1 MLEFEKELKTRRLR
15 EIEQIEK
22 SVEVDLYNNQQKR
35 LEELE
40 EFENKIY
47 SLSIIE
53 KAYELEQVSE
63 DVLNK
68 ARSGVYKDTPYNR
81 KHGRAGVRFGKK
93 VEGGD
98 TKELDGDGK
107 EKESHNVKE
116 GKIYARIN
124 SKGGVTGHYR
134 VDSIDGGQVKGTIVD
149 QSMRKEKFQF
159 PEKYLSTSLKGKMKE
174 VSIDKIDSRV
184 RL

>member
-15 EIEQIEK
+15 EIDQIEK

-40 EFENKIY
+40 EFENKIH

-53 KAYELEQVSE
+53 KAYELGQVDK

-81 KHGRAGVRFGKK
+81 KHGRVGVRFGKK

-98 TKELDGDGK
+98 TKGLDDDGK
-107 EKESHNVKE
+107 EKKTENEKVNMYFDKFKQKMGKNTSMQTAMGWVE
-116 GKIYARIN
+116 GARMNKKNEKI
-124 SKGGVTGHYR
+124 
-134 VDSIDGGQVKGTIVD
+134 
-149 QSMRKEKFQF
+149 
-159 PEKYLSTSLKGKMKE
+159 LK
-174 VSIDKIDSRV
+174 DKIKSY
-184 RL
+184 LLK

>member
-15 EIEQIEK
+15 EIDQIEK

-40 EFENKIY
+40 EFENKIH

-53 KAYELEQVSE
+53 KAYELGQVDK

-81 KHGRAGVRFGKK
+81 KHGRVGVRFGKK

-98 TKELDGDGK
+98 TKGLDDDGK
-107 EKESHNVKE
+107 EKEKE
-116 GKIYARIN
+116 ADKKIFEVASKVYDKVDYKDLNNKNKIKSALKSLGKPTDPLY
-124 SKGGVTGHYR
+124 V
-134 VDSIDGGQVKGTIVD
+134 GTII
-149 QSMRKEKFQF
+149 RRIKKEIG
-159 PEKYLSTSLKGKMKE
+159 E
-174 VSIDKIDSRV
+174 
-184 RL
+184 